1 MFRRRALRRR
11 LASLGVAAVPDDV
24 LRRLARALDAGPGG
38 ALCVPPAPPDDRRLR
53 LALARAFCFPDLRDL
68 SELRRMPH
76 CTDNS
81 CCNPYHWSR
90 LCKPETPPPPYTRFA
105 MDDYKPKDHGE
116 STEDARRTDHER
128 FDSGSM
134 ATDGEERQ
142 SWETEWCRLAYWELT
157 QRVGRQFG
165 VRMRAVDVFG
175 GGGGACGS
183 GRHGLCLDAL
193 DRLDHR
199 PDLAQPDQ
207 VRKTRAKIG
216 LGVTLSLEG
225 DGVWVYNRGAEP
237 VFVSSPALD
246 AAAARALLVW
256 RVAAGHCL
264 RVFPPPPFA
273 APRPAP
279 PRPALPR
286 DPRSVRISFAKGWG
300 PKYSR
305 RDVTACPCWLE
316 VLLAPPS

>member
-1 MFRRRALRRR
+1 MFRRLALRRR
-11 LASLGVAAVPDDV
+11 LTLAGAPPVPDDQ
-24 LRRLARALDAGPGG
+24 LRRLARVLDAGANGRE
-38 ALCVPPAPPDDRRLR
+38 CVPAGQAALRLR
-53 LALARAFCFPDLRDL
+53 LAVTRTSRFPELRDL
-68 SELRRMPH
+68 SELRRLPF
-76 CTDNS
+76 CKEQQ

-90 LCKPETPPPPYTRFA
+90 LCKPETPPPPYSRYD
-105 MDDYKPKDHGE
+105 MDDVKPKEHGE

-128 FDSGSM
+128 LVTGSL

-142 SWETEWCRLAYWELT
+142 SWESEWCRLAYWELT
-157 QRVGRQFG
+157 KRVGRQFG
-165 VRMRAVDVFG
+165 VRMPAVDVFG

-193 DRLDHR
+193 DQKSDA
-199 PDLAQPDQ
+199 PQVEQ

-216 LGVTLSLEG
+216 LGVTLSLES
-225 DGVWVYNRGAEP
+225 DGVWLYNRSQEP

-246 AAAARALLVW
+246 AAAAKALLVW
-256 RVAAGHCL
+256 RVAPGHCL
-264 RVFPPPPFA
+264 CIFDPACPPPA
-273 APRPAP
+273 IS
-279 PRPALPR
+279 LPNIGPV
-286 DPRSVRISFAKGWG
+286 DPWSVRISFAKGWG